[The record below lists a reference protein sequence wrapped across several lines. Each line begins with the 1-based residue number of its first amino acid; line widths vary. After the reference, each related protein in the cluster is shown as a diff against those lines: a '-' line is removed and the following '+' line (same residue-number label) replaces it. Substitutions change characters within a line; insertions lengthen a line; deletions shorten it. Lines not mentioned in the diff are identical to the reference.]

1 MHASLR
7 IQMDTRHEVFLT
19 FLQYEGH
26 GQTMTNPSDFFLILI
41 RTLVI
46 LIYVPRIINRF
57 MMCISTCCVLSNIT
71 LKIRKKTRKIVLWI
85 QLGQKKNSLE
95 FIKSTHLSWMP
106 DQSMK
111 IEKKDMKLQYFLK
124 YPLLN
129 VKKQKHKI
137 QIKNH
142 IKNLKINKNRTH
154 QNKNWKM
161 VFF

>member
-1 MHASLR
+1 M
-7 IQMDTRHEVFLT
+7 
-19 FLQYEGH
+19 
-26 GQTMTNPSDFFLILI
+26 
-41 RTLVI
+41 
-46 LIYVPRIINRF
+46 
-57 MMCISTCCVLSNIT
+57 
-71 LKIRKKTRKIVLWI
+71 LWI

-95 FIKSTHLSWMP
+95 FIKSTYLSWRP

-111 IEKKDMKLQYFLK
+111 IEKKYMKLQYFLK

-161 VFF
+161 VFLIKVVKKTFLE